1 MKNSLNLN
9 STEWCDMVFEGK
21 NKEYGAFA
29 LRQTSW
35 KRHLAAFGLIVL
47 FTLVVA
53 ALPSI
58 ISTVK
63 AASTTY
69 TGGIDDVYK
78 TTEIEVDQTQEI
90 EEIIKPQ
97 VPEPPKYAQ
106 MTKFVPP
113 TIVEDDK
120 ASDPTEITSMDD
132 AAKSTGFIGAFNI
145 EDGSKDKDAILKEVE
160 KIMGD
165 GKGNGKG
172 DGDGNKIYNVGS
184 IQVNPQ
190 FPGGEAEMYAYIRK
204 NLNYPAV
211 DQEMGNQG
219 RVSIRFVV
227 SKTGE
232 ISNVQ
237 LIKGVS
243 PGCDKEALRVIKNMP
258 RWIPGK
264 QNGEPVNVY
273 FVIPVVFRLQGQ

>member
-35 KRHLAAFGLIVL
+35 KRHLVAFGLIVL
-47 FTLVVA
+47 FTAFVA
-53 ALPSI
+53 ALPAI

-78 TTEIEVDQTQEI
+78 TTEIEVDNQKV
-90 EEIIKPQ
+90 EEIIKPE
-97 VPEPPKYAQ
+97 VPEPPKYAP

-113 TIVEDDK
+113 TIVEDDQ

-145 EDGSKDKDAILKEVE
+145 EGSEDPEAVFKEAATQIMDDGS
-160 KIMGD
+160 
-165 GKGNGKG
+165 GKGN
-172 DGDGNKIYNVGS
+172 DDGNKIFNVGA

-190 FPGGEAEMYAYIRK
+190 FPGGEAEMYAFIKK
-204 NLNYPAV
+204 NLNYPTV
-211 DQEMGNQG
+211 DMEMGNQG

-232 ISNVQ
+232 ITNVQ
-237 LIKGVS
+237 LVKGIS
-243 PGCDKEALRVIKNMP
+243 PGCDKEALRVIKSMP

-273 FVIPVVFRLQGQ
+273 FVMPVLFKLQSN